1 MGRFELMKC
10 YCYSSGGGGGRAL
23 RLISGFR
30 HSAAATPRLPAF
42 SWWGGKVEG
51 LKSVQ
56 GSACR
61 QRQVEAVSNTAAL
74 VTCLILPWAWHSAVR
89 YLAVGYCSRSKP

>member
-1 MGRFELMKC
+1 M
-10 YCYSSGGGGGRAL
+10 L

-30 HSAAATPRLPAF
+30 HSAAATPGEDYRHF
-42 SWWGGKVEG
+42 HGGGGKVEG

-74 VTCLILPWAWHSAVR
+74 VTCLILPWAWHSAKLQCQVSCCW
-89 YLAVGYCSRSKP
+89 LLF